1 MNGKIPYDEGQDEHI
16 KALEGKPDDFGTIEM
31 IVNIYFPELNFAF
44 QALVVKRATTSR
56 LQGLDPARVWA
67 H

>member
-1 MNGKIPYDEGQDEHI
+1 MNGKIPYDEGRGEHI
-16 KALEGKPDDFGTIEM
+16 KALQGKPDDFGTIEM

>member
-16 KALEGKPDDFGTIEM
+16 KALQGKPDDFGTIEM

-44 QALVVKRATTSR
+44 QALVVKRAT
-56 LQGLDPARVWA
+56 A
-67 H
+67 